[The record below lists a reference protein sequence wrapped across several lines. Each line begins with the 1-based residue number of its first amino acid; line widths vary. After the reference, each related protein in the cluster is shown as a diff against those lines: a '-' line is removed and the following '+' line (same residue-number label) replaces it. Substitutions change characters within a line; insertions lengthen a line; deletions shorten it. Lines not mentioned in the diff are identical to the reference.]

1 MTAPPR
7 CYIMKEQQLYL
18 NTESISKEDHMA
30 KFTHHLQAL
39 TDILGKDRVLKA
51 PVDTFGYSYDG
62 SPEPLSQAFQPD
74 AVCKC
79 HSTEEVSQ
87 VMAYCHRHNIPV
99 TCRGIGSGRSGG
111 AIPVS
116 GGVVLSLD
124 EMNAILEIDRANLMA
139 TVQAGV
145 RTKTLADAC
154 KAEGLFYPPDPSS
167 YAYSTIGGNIA
178 ENAGGICAVK
188 YGVTA
193 AYVMALEVVLA
204 DGRVIRVGGK
214 MVKNVTGYN
223 LVGLFIGSEGTLG
236 IITQATLRLIA
247 APACKGTAQAC
258 FSSMQAAC
266 ETVSDALA
274 KGVVPAAA
282 EVMDAVSIQAAE
294 RFLDFSAPDNTEALV
309 LFDVD
314 GDNPEA
320 ISRQLEA
327 LQALA
332 EAHGAV
338 RFLTT
343 TDPDEAAALWQVR
356 RKLSSAVAALAPD
369 KVGEDISVPRS
380 KLAKVVE
387 TLNDIAQRHDLL
399 LAVYGH
405 AGDGNLHPAFLLDLA
420 DPAQKARLAKA
431 LDETFRAAVACGGT
445 LSGEHGIG
453 ISKKPWIQTALSED
467 VINTSL
473 TLKQA
478 LDPKGILNPGKIF

>member
-1 MTAPPR
+1 MD
-7 CYIMKEQQLYL
+7 Q
-18 NTESISKEDHMA
+18 
-30 KFTHHLQAL
+30 FTHHLKAL
-39 TDILGKDRVLKA
+39 TDILGPDRVLSA
-51 PVDTFGYSYDG
+51 AVDTFGYSYDG
-62 SPEPLSQAFQPD
+62 SPEALSLAFQPD

-79 HSTEEVSQ
+79 RTTAEVSQ

-111 AIPVS
+111 AIPTT
-116 GGVVLSLD
+116 GGIVLSLD
-124 EMNAILEIDRANLMA
+124 EMNQIIEIDHANLMA
-139 TVQAGV
+139 RVQAGV
-145 RTKTLADAC
+145 RTKDLADAC
-154 KAEGLFYPPDPSS
+154 LAERLFYPPDPSS

-193 AYVMALEVVLA
+193 DYVMALEVVLA
-204 DGRVIRVGGK
+204 DGRVIEIGGK

-236 IITQATLRLIA
+236 IITEATLKLLA
-247 APACKGTAQAC
+247 APAYKGTAQAC
-258 FSSMQAAC
+258 FTGIQAAC
-266 ETVSDALA
+266 ETVSAALE
-274 KGVVPAAA
+274 KGLVPAAA
-282 EVMDAVSIQAAE
+282 ELMDQVSIQAAE
-294 RFLDFSAPDNTEALV
+294 RFLDFEAPAATAAMV

-314 GDNPEA
+314 ADRPEGVL
-320 ISRQLEA
+320 SQLEG

-332 EAHGAV
+332 EAHGAT

-343 TDPDEAAALWQVR
+343 TDPEESAALWQVR

-380 KLAKVVE
+380 ALTRVVQA
-387 TLNDIAQRHDLL
+387 LNAIADRHDLR
-399 LAVYGH
+399 LAIYGH

-420 DPAQKARLAKA
+420 DPDQKKRLDLA

-453 ISKKPWIQTALSED
+453 ISKKPWIGTALSEE
-467 VINTSL
+467 VIQTSL
-473 TLKQA
+473 AVKQA

>member
-1 MTAPPR
+1 
-7 CYIMKEQQLYL
+7 
-18 NTESISKEDHMA
+18 
-30 KFTHHLQAL
+30 
-39 TDILGKDRVLKA
+39 
-51 PVDTFGYSYDG
+51 
-62 SPEPLSQAFQPD
+62 
-74 AVCKC
+74 
-79 HSTEEVSQ
+79 
-87 VMAYCHRHNIPV
+87 
-99 TCRGIGSGRSGG
+99 
-111 AIPVS
+111 
-116 GGVVLSLD
+116 
-124 EMNAILEIDRANLMA
+124 
-139 TVQAGV
+139 
-145 RTKTLADAC
+145 
-154 KAEGLFYPPDPSS
+154 
-167 YAYSTIGGNIA
+167 
-178 ENAGGICAVK
+178 
-188 YGVTA
+188 
-193 AYVMALEVVLA
+193 
-204 DGRVIRVGGK
+204 

-314 GDNPEA
+314 GDDPEA

-380 KLAKVVE
+380 KLAEVVE

-453 ISKKPWIQTALSED
+453 ISKSPGSKRPY
-467 VINTSL
+467 
-473 TLKQA
+473 LKMSSIR
-478 LDPKGILNPGKIF
+478 P